1 MIKPSF
7 SQSEKGAPSKGRVTS
22 APGNIFLFGE
32 HAVVYN
38 RPGIISAIGL
48 KTYCDIEK
56 NEDSLVNIY
65 SEGYGEISAKIKEL
79 KLIKNYSDPIDMVYD
94 LISTYFLKFKI
105 EEGINLKITSDIPK
119 DSGGMSSSTA
129 VLCSALEGL
138 NKIFQKVDKK
148 DYYEFLLPFQKKI
161 HGGNASGVELFSS
174 TFGGYNK
181 VRIDPVRCENLGELK
196 LPILIADTE
205 IEAKTSETVPY
216 VRSGWEKDKI
226 SYEYIFYNI
235 RKLVEEGEKAIR
247 NRDLVALGNLMSKNH
262 EILAKDLGVSHP
274 KLNKIVKIAIE
285 NGAYG
290 AKLSG
295 GGKGGAA
302 IILVSKEKEDK
313 IIKKLDFCKVYKTEI
328 GVNGCQEVAE

>member
-1 MIKPSF
+1 MM
-7 SQSEKGAPSKGRVTS
+7 QTS

-48 KTYCDIEK
+48 RTYCEIEK
-56 NEDSLVNIY
+56 NEDSLINIY
-65 SEGYGEISAKIKEL
+65 SEGYGEFSAKIENL
-79 KLIKNYSDPIDMVYD
+79 KPVGNYAERIDLLCD
-94 LISTYFLKFKI
+94 LISTYYRKFKI
-105 EEGINLKITSDIPK
+105 KEGVTLKITSDIPK

-129 VLCSALEGL
+129 VLCSVLEGL

-181 VRIDPVRCENLGELK
+181 VRIGPVRCENLGELK

-216 VRSGWEKDKI
+216 VRNGWEKDKN
-226 SYEYIFYNI
+226 SYEDIFYRI
-235 RKLVEEGEKAIR
+235 RQLVEEGKKAIK
-247 NRDLVALGNLMSKNH
+247 NHDLVVLGNLMIKNH

-274 KLNKIVKIAIE
+274 KLNKMVEIALE

-313 IIKKLDFCKVYKTEI
+313 IIEKLNFCKVYKTEI
-328 GVNGCQEVAE
+328 GVNGCK